1 MIKQNLAAFYRM
13 LGYRF
18 KPYKVKERELD
29 GEGVTSLCAQVSES
43 YQKLGLVNSFSLY
56 RSVVDS
62 LISDPKLD
70 FKPLSDLMGPVKE
83 GRVTVALRHDLDA
96 DIVTGLRAARF
107 LASRGVPGS
116 FYLLHTSHYYG
127 MFDKGFFYRYSSL
140 ASFVD
145 GFIATGCEIGL
156 HADPLDIYCNHECN
170 GIQAVSKE
178 LEWLRSCGAKI
189 KGTVAHNSA
198 AAYGAEN
205 FEVFRG
211 MSVAGRTKLRYKNS
225 SIPLGF
231 VDENI
236 LGLCYEGNYP
246 VLPDHIDSNEAD
258 EFIRLCKGD
267 AVRNKE
273 WLELYFLRNPFFDR
287 SYDVDVWLLAKD
299 AWVIAKRGEDRV
311 LRWPVTT
318 DDMLLAMGQL
328 EEGVR
333 VVVNIHPEY
342 VSGKGGEQCLILKK
356 EKEMMKTRGQKITRV
371 SIMDPQ

>member
-1 MIKQNLAAFYRM
+1 MIKQNLAAFFRM

-29 GEGVTSLCAQVSES
+29 CEGVTSLCAQVSEHF
-43 YQKLGLVNSFSLY
+43 QKLGLNNSFSLY

-70 FKPLSDLMGPVKE
+70 FKPLSDLMGPVQE
-83 GRVTVALRHDLDA
+83 GKVTVALRHDLDA

-127 MFDKGFFYRYSSL
+127 VFDKGFFYRYSSL
-140 ASFVD
+140 ATFVD

-156 HADPLDIYCNHECN
+156 HADPLHIYYNHKCN

-178 LEWLRSCGAKI
+178 LEWLRSCGVKI

-198 AAYGAEN
+198 AVFGAEN

-211 MSVAGRTKLRYKNS
+211 KSAAGRTKLRYKNR
-225 SIPLGF
+225 SIPLGC

-236 LGLCYEGNYP
+236 LELNYEGNYP
-246 VLPDHIDSNEAD
+246 VLPDQLDEKEVD
-258 EFIRLCKGD
+258 EFSRLSKGD
-267 AVRNKE
+267 MVRNKE
-273 WLELYFLRNPFFDR
+273 WLELYFLHNPYFDR
-287 SYDVDVWLLAKD
+287 LYDVDIWLLSKN
-299 AWVIAKRGEDRV
+299 AWVVAYRTEDKR
-311 LRWPVTT
+311 LLWPVTT
-318 DDMLLAMGQL
+318 DDMLELVKNL
-328 EEGVR
+328 ENGIRIVIT
-333 VVVNIHPEY
+333 IHPEY
-342 VSGKGGEQCLILKK
+342 VSG
-356 EKEMMKTRGQKITRV
+356 
-371 SIMDPQ
+371 